1 MIKGHMRTL
10 TRFEPLILFL
20 GDILLFYFALW
31 LTLWVRYAEMPGW
44 GIWSQ
49 HFVPFT
55 LIFALWVL
63 VFFIAGLYEKHTLI
77 LKSKLPAVILRVQVT
92 NSALAVLFFYLV
104 PFFGIAPKTNLFIH
118 LGISFGLVLAW
129 RIYGT
134 QIFGFRRREPALLIG
149 SGEEMKELRDEV
161 NGNRRYGLTFVSS
174 VDLDKV
180 DGLDFDT
187 EVLERVYS
195 EGITSVVVDLKN
207 EKVGPILP
215 KLYNLIFSNVK
226 FLDQYKVYEDIFDRV
241 PLSLVGYN
249 WFLENISFAARSA
262 YDVLKRAMDIVGAL
276 IGLLVSLPLY
286 PFIGLAIKFEDG
298 GPVFFSATRVGKDN
312 RTFRIV
318 KFRSMSPESRGG
330 GIEEKP
336 HVTRVGAFLRKVRL
350 DELPQLW
357 SVFKGDLSL
366 IGPRPEYPDLV
377 KLYEREIPYYNVRH
391 LIKPGLSGWAQLYHD
406 AHPHHGPDVTE
417 TKRKLSYDL
426 YYIKNRSFALDMKIA
441 LKTIKTVLSRSG
453 V

>member
-298 GPVFFSATRVGKDN
+298 GPVFFSAVRVGKDN

-318 KFRSMSPESRGG
+318 KFRSMGPESRGG

-336 HVTRVGAFLRKVRL
+336 HVTRVGKFLRKSRL

-357 SVFKGDLSL
+357 SVLWGDLSL

-406 AHPHHGPDVTE
+406 AHPHHGPDVIE

-426 YYIKNRSFALDMKIA
+426 YYIKNHSFALDMKIA
-441 LKTIKTVLSRSG
+441 LKTIKTILSRSG
-453 V
+453 A